1 MNEKGWEVTFTDMLT
16 LLLTFFVFIISIS
29 TFKTEEYKRF
39 WNSFEISTI
48 SKQSSSSS
56 KGIELIK
63 GLNLPKLP
71 VDAENM
77 LDEITE
83 LFMNSDYK
91 GVRLNY
97 TENKISLTLSNK
109 LVFNLNSVNLNPQA
123 QKLLKDF
130 VPILNKGKYI
140 ISIEGH
146 TDSTKSKKISNIELS
161 LQRALNVA
169 RFLIDSGL
177 DKNKIEVSG
186 YGEYRPIAD
195 NKTPEGRQLN
205 RRVEINILINN

>member
-1 MNEKGWEVTFTDMLT
+1 MNDKGWEVTFSDMLT

-39 WNSFEISTI
+39 WNSFEISRI
-48 SKQSSSSS
+48 AKQSSSSS

-63 GLNLPKLP
+63 GLKLP
-71 VDAENM
+71 VLPIDAENM
-77 LDEITE
+77 IDEITD

-97 TENKISLTLSNK
+97 TENKISLSISDK
-109 LVFNLNSVNLNPQA
+109 LVFDINSINLTKEGQN
-123 QKLLKDF
+123 LLKDF
-130 VPILNKGKYI
+130 VRILNKSDYI

-146 TDSTKSKKISNIELS
+146 TDSTKSKRISNIELS
-161 LQRALNVA
+161 LQRALSVA
-169 RFLIDSGL
+169 RFLILNGL
-177 DKNKIEVSG
+177 DKNKVQVSG

-195 NKTPEGRQLN
+195 NSTPEGRQLN
-205 RRVEINILINN
+205 RRVEINILINH